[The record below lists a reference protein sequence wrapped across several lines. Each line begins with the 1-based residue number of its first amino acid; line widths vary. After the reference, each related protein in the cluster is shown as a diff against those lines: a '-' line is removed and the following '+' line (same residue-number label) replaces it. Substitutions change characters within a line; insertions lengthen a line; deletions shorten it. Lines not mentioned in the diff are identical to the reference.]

1 MFDQA
6 FTEELQR
13 RYGSRPRSQHPE
25 LYIAATDRGR
35 EKQRAWMSTAVT
47 LVPAP
52 GRTKLITR
60 LHAARGFLTA
70 YHELA
75 MAAILQDAGLVPEY
89 ETTVAEVTP
98 DWFVPG
104 RPPLLAEV
112 WTRQLPDP
120 IRVAADR
127 WRPLRD
133 RVHTIPVPVGLHII
147 SPARDILSPPDAATG
162 KRIVAQLQTWLLSAM
177 APPPIGARRVIEG
190 YEFRVAQPVPGLR
203 AILHT
208 PTGGGWIDSSLLLE
222 EVRRKVSRYA
232 RGARELGASLIV
244 VIAAEA
250 GSGMDANVLKAA
262 LAGMQSLSHS
272 IDSLPVPGPA
282 FQWKIKKWSTGVPE
296 TFDPALS
303 AIGWLVAGID
313 SPGTLTLF
321 PMANAEQAVPRLS
334 SALVAWEE
342 GS

>member
-1 MFDQA
+1 MFEET

-25 LYIAATDRGR
+25 MYIVATAPDR
-35 EKQRAWMSTAVT
+35 EEQRAWISAAVG
-47 LVPAP
+47 LVPLP
-52 GRTKLITR
+52 GRLKLITR
-60 LHAARGFLTA
+60 LQTARGFLTA

-75 MAAILQDAGLVPEY
+75 VAAVLQDAGLVPEY
-89 ETTVAEVTP
+89 ETTITGVTP

-104 RPPLLAEV
+104 HPQLLVEV

-120 IRVAADR
+120 IRVATDR

-147 SPARDILSPPDAATG
+147 SPAREVLSPPDAATG
-162 KRIVAQLQTWLLSAM
+162 KRIVAQLQRWLLSAL
-177 APPPIGARRVIEG
+177 APPTVGARQVIEG

-208 PTGGGWIDSSLLLE
+208 PTGGGWVDSSLLLE
-222 EVRRKVSRYA
+222 EVRRKVSRYS

-244 VIAAEA
+244 VVAAEA

-262 LAGMQSLSHS
+262 LAGLQSLSHS
-272 IDSLPVPGPA
+272 IDPLPVPGPV

-296 TFDPALS
+296 TFDSALS

-321 PMANAEQAVPRLS
+321 PMANAEQAVPRLP